1 MDITRNTDFLISLEI
16 IHNKNIFF
24 PAIRYYREKGIWIN
38 RIKLN
43 CNTLVYFDLQS
54 MHLIVLELL
63 ICWTVR
69 FKFWHLGWN
78 HFRHFVHLKRSPCS
92 GILHEQSNLIWYLSS
107 SALLRS
113 EGFDGNGEN
122 LLFSRHC
129 LMWGL
134 IFSVMYDTSSG
145 FPPNAIWTAFAISYI
160 PQSFPFVCT
169 SQFINLM
176 LIVGCGECIILA
188 TLIWTAEEILCPTP
202 LSYSFTF
209 AVSTSS
215 LTVVSITQCCPPDC
229 GWVLTICMKLST
241 TGSKHGVAA

>member
-43 CNTLVYFDLQS
+43 CNMLIYFDLQS
-54 MHLIVLELL
+54 MHLMVLDLL

-92 GILHEQSNLIWYLSS
+92 GILHEQSNLIWYLNS

-129 LMWGL
+129 LRWGL
-134 IFSVMYDTSSG
+134 IFSVMYDTSLLLCVKVRGISVTASHHG
-145 FPPNAIWTAFAISYI
+145 NNPWNSVFPWLVRIIVWWMKFILFFVHLPNL
-160 PQSFPFVCT
+160 SFKW
-169 SQFINLM
+169 M
-176 LIVGCGECIILA
+176 
-188 TLIWTAEEILCPTP
+188 
-202 LSYSFTF
+202 
-209 AVSTSS
+209 
-215 LTVVSITQCCPPDC
+215 
-229 GWVLTICMKLST
+229 
-241 TGSKHGVAA
+241 